1 MDTGTTY
8 RFADRTLHDIAVQR
22 MSAAGWRRYE
32 AAVLGM
38 QLAVDTGHVDEL
50 HVCAEFLATL
60 RIPHQKAGSDPTRT
74 DQPVRLHQM
83 TMRLA
88 EALATLVADHPA
100 Q

>member
-1 MDTGTTY
+1 MDIATTY

-38 QLAVDTGHVDEL
+38 QLAVDTGHIDEL
-50 HVCAEFLATL
+50 QVCADFLATL
-60 RIPHQKAGSDPTRT
+60 RIPHHKAAGDPART
-74 DQPVRLHQM
+74 DQPARLHSV

-88 EALATLVADHPA
+88 QALATLVSDHPA
-100 Q
+100 

>member
-1 MDTGTTY
+1 MDIGTTY

-50 HVCAEFLATL
+50 QVCASFLATL
-60 RIPHQKAGSDPTRT
+60 RIPHHKAAADPART
-74 DQPVRLHQM
+74 DQPVRLHRA

-88 EALATLVADHPA
+88 EALAALVAQHPA
-100 Q
+100 